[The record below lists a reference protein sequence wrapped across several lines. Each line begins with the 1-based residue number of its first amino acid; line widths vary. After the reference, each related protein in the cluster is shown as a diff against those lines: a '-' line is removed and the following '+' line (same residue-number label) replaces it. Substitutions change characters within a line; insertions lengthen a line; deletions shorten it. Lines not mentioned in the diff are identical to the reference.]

1 VNPRRFRLDA
11 SARRPDGGR
20 VLIAGSPLRVFTLGA
35 GGVRV
40 VEAIERGD
48 TPPAG
53 HEPLT
58 DRLLDAGAIH
68 PVVDLAPVDA
78 ALLTVV
84 VPTLDTT
91 PHHRPGRCRT
101 VVVDDASAVPVQVQG
116 AHVVRLPRNVGPGA
130 ARNMGLAEV
139 TTPYVAFVDSDVD
152 ISEDDLLAVA
162 AHLDD
167 PRAAL
172 VAPRVL
178 GHPNGTGVLARY
190 EQMRSPL
197 DLGPAPARVAPTTRV
212 AYVPAAALVC
222 RTEAVRAV
230 GGFDTALRYGEDV
243 DLVWRLHEAGWR
255 CRYEPAVQARHD
267 TRRTLGAWLAQRYR
281 YGTSA
286 APLAARHPGALAPV
300 RMSGWSAAAWI
311 PTLCGLPVVGALVAA
326 GTTVALV
333 RKLRTVPARECV
345 RLAGLGHLYAGRLL
359 AGALTRAWWPLAVV
373 AALCSRRARRTLLV
387 AAAITVA
394 TSWRDD
400 RPADRPDDGGA
411 PLDPVRYTA
420 LRLADDAAYGAG
432 VWAGSLAARRLDAL
446 LPSFEA
452 WPPR

>member
-1 VNPRRFRLDA
+1 MNPRRFRLDA
-11 SARRPDGGR
+11 SARRPDSGR
-20 VLIAGSPLRVFTLGA
+20 VLIAGSPLRVFTLGT

-68 PVVDLAPVDA
+68 PVVDLVPVGA
-78 ALLTVV
+78 SLLTVV
-84 VPTLDTT
+84 TPTLDTV
-91 PHHRPGRCRT
+91 PHHRPGRCHT
-101 VVVDDASAVPVQVQG
+101 IVVDDASAVPVQVEG
-116 AHVVRLPRNVGPGA
+116 AQIVRLARNGGPGA
-130 ARNMGLAEV
+130 ARNAGLAEV
-139 TTPYVAFVDSDVD
+139 ATPYVAFVDADVD
-152 ISEDDLLAVA
+152 IAEDDLLALA

-167 PRAAL
+167 PGVAL

-178 GHPNGTGVLARY
+178 GHTNGSGVLASY
-190 EQMRSPL
+190 ERMRSPL
-197 DLGPAPARVAPTTRV
+197 DLGPESARVAPTTRV
-212 AYVPAAALVC
+212 AYVPAAVLVC
-222 RTEAVRAV
+222 RTEALRAV
-230 GGFDTALRYGEDV
+230 GGFDTALRFGEDV

-267 TRRTLGAWLAQRYR
+267 TRRSLGAWLAQRYR

-286 APLAARHPGALAPV
+286 APLAARHRGALAPV
-300 RMSGWSAAAWI
+300 RMSGWSAAAWV
-311 PTLCGLPVVGALVAA
+311 PALCGLPVVGALVAA

-333 RKLRTVPARECV
+333 RKLRSVPASECM

-359 AGALTRAWWPLAVV
+359 AGTLTRAWWPLAAV
-373 AALCSRRARRTLLV
+373 AALCSRRARRTVLLATAV
-387 AAAITVA
+387 TVA

-400 RPADRPDDGGA
+400 RRDGARA
-411 PLDPVRYTA
+411 PLDPVRYAA

>member
-1 VNPRRFRLDA
+1 VNPRRFRLDV

-48 TPPAG
+48 APPSG

-68 PVVDLAPVDA
+68 PVVDLVPVDA

-84 VPTLDTT
+84 VPTLDTV
-91 PHHRPGRCRT
+91 PHHRSGRCRT
-101 VVVDDASAVPVQVQG
+101 VVVDDASAVPVQVNG
-116 AHVVRLPRNVGPGA
+116 AHMVRLPRNAGPGP
-130 ARNMGLAEV
+130 ARNAGLAEV
-139 TTPYVAFVDSDVD
+139 TTPYVAFVDADVD
-152 ISEDDLLAVA
+152 IAEDDLLALA

-167 PRAAL
+167 PRVAL

-178 GHPNGTGVLARY
+178 GRPNGAGTLARY

-212 AYVPAAALVC
+212 AYVPAAVLVC

-230 GGFDTALRYGEDV
+230 GGFDPALRYGEDV

-255 CRYEPAVQARHD
+255 CRYEPAVLARHD
-267 TRRTLGAWLAQRYR
+267 TRRTLRAWLGQRYR

-333 RKLRTVPARECV
+333 RKLRTVPPRESV

-359 AGALTRAWWPLAVV
+359 AGTLTRAWWPVAAV
-373 AALCSRRARRTLLV
+373 AALCSRRARRTLLMATAV
-387 AAAITVA
+387 TVA
-394 TSWRDD
+394 GSWLDD
-400 RPADRPDDGGA
+400 RRDGTRA
-411 PLDPVRYTA
+411 PLDPVRYAA
-420 LRLADDAAYGAG
+420 LRLVDDAAYGAG
-432 VWAGSLAARRLDAL
+432 VWVGSLADRRLDAL

>member
-1 VNPRRFRLDA
+1 M
-11 SARRPDGGR
+11 
-20 VLIAGSPLRVFTLGA
+20 
-35 GGVRV
+35 
-40 VEAIERGD
+40 EAIEHDD
-48 TPPAG
+48 TPPSG

-68 PVVDLAPVDA
+68 PVVDLVPVDP

-91 PHHRPGRCRT
+91 PHLRPVRCRT
-101 VVVDDASAVPVQVQG
+101 IVVDDASAVPVQVDG
-116 AHVVRLPRNVGPGA
+116 AHVVRLPRNGGPGA
-130 ARNMGLAEV
+130 ARNTGLAEV
-139 TTPYVAFVDSDVD
+139 NTPYVAFVDSDVD
-152 ISEDDLLAVA
+152 ISEDDLLVLA
-162 AHLDD
+162 APLDD
-167 PRAAL
+167 PRVAL

-178 GHPNGTGVLARY
+178 GRPNGTGTLARY

-212 AYVPAAALVC
+212 AYVPAAVLVC

-243 DLVWRLHEAGWR
+243 DLVWRLHEAGRR
-255 CRYEPAVQARHD
+255 CRYEPAVHARHD
-267 TRRTLGAWLAQRYR
+267 TRRTLGAWLTQRYR

-333 RKLRTVPARECV
+333 RKLRTVPASECV

-359 AGALTRAWWPLAVV
+359 AGTLTRAWWPLAVV

-400 RPADRPDDGGA
+400 RPDDRPDDGGA

>member
-1 VNPRRFRLDA
+1 
-11 SARRPDGGR
+11 
-20 VLIAGSPLRVFTLGA
+20 
-35 GGVRV
+35 
-40 VEAIERGD
+40 
-48 TPPAG
+48 
-53 HEPLT
+53 
-58 DRLLDAGAIH
+58 
-68 PVVDLAPVDA
+68 
-78 ALLTVV
+78 
-84 VPTLDTT
+84 
-91 PHHRPGRCRT
+91 
-101 VVVDDASAVPVQVQG
+101 
-116 AHVVRLPRNVGPGA
+116 
-130 ARNMGLAEV
+130 
-139 TTPYVAFVDSDVD
+139 
-152 ISEDDLLAVA
+152 
-162 AHLDD
+162 
-167 PRAAL
+167 
-172 VAPRVL
+172 VL

-212 AYVPAAALVC
+212 AYVPAAVLVC
-222 RTEAVRAV
+222 RTEALRAV